1 MPSNVLMPELSPGME
16 KANLVKWLKKEG
28 ESFHAGD
35 VLAEV
40 ETDKAIMEIAAEHAG
55 TLSKIVVPAGTPDV
69 PVNQLI
75 AVLAAEGETLDRAVE
90 SGGPKTPNVDSSP
103 QAPRRD
109 GRIFASPL
117 ARRIAK
123 DAGVGLETLQGSGP
137 GGRIVEKDVRA
148 AMAQFRPPAT
158 KTSRDPQTTALY
170 AADSYE
176 SIPHDEMRRTV
187 ASRLTLAAQTVPQF
201 HLSIDCEI
209 DEVLRLREQV
219 NVSRS
224 APGAGAFPVRVS
236 LTDFLVKAYA
246 LAFTL
251 VPDANVT
258 WTEGAL
264 LRHKGVD
271 VGIAVAL
278 PGNGLITPIIRR
290 AHAKALSAIAAETR
304 DLIGRAR
311 ERRLKPEEYRGG
323 TTALSNLGMFG
334 IRNFTAIVNPP
345 HATILAVGAARQAP
359 LARNGALVAGTVL
372 TATLTC
378 DHRAVDGA
386 VGAELLRN
394 FKQLIERPLALL
406 A

>member
-75 AVLAAEGETLDRAVE
+75 AVLAAEGETLDRAGE
-90 SGGPKTPNVDSSP
+90 SGGPKTRNDDSSP
-103 QAPRRD
+103 PAPRRD

-117 ARRIAK
+117 ARRIAR
-123 DAGVGLETLQGSGP
+123 DASIGLETIQGSGP

-148 AMAQFRPPAT
+148 AMAQFRPQAT
-158 KTSRDPQTTALY
+158 KTSRDLETATLY
-170 AADSYE
+170 APDSYE

-187 ASRLTLAAQTVPQF
+187 ASRLTLAVQTVPQF
-201 HLSIDCEI
+201 HVSIDCEI
-209 DEVLRLREQV
+209 DELLRLRERI
-219 NVSRS
+219 NASWS
-224 APGAGAFPVRVS
+224 APGTGASPVRVS
-236 LTDFLVKAYA
+236 LTDLILKAYA
-246 LAFTL
+246 MAFTL

-258 WTEGAL
+258 WTESAL

-271 VGIAVAL
+271 VGVAVAL
-278 PGNGLITPIIRR
+278 PGNGLITPIVRG
-290 AHAKALSAIAAETR
+290 AQAKALSAIAAETR
-304 DLIGRAR
+304 DLVRRAK

-334 IRNFTAIVNPP
+334 IRDFTAIVNPP
-345 HATILAVGAARQAP
+345 HATILAVGAARQVP
-359 LARNGALVAGTVL
+359 LAKNGGLVTGTIF

-386 VGAELLRN
+386 LGAELLRN